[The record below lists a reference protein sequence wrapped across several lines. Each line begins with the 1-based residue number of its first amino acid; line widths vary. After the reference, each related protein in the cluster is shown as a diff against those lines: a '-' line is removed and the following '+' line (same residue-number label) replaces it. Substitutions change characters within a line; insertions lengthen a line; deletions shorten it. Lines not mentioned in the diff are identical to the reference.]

1 MGSLIDTIRGGYD
14 IEGQVLTNLGLLPY
28 PMYIRTVSASGA
40 DENLGVKGTETV
52 IDTLIV
58 PNPEVKNVSLFLV
71 NKSNGLIELGDII
84 ARVSAINVTKAQL
97 ETADFIKYQDRLWKI
112 IRVDGE
118 PDLSMPFR
126 WVTLLRKHR
135 DV

>member
-1 MGSLIDTIRGGYD
+1 MSSLLDTIRGGYD
-14 IEGQVLTNLGLLPY
+14 IEGQVLTGLGLLPY
-28 PMYIRTVSASGA
+28 PMYIRTISTSGA

-52 IDTLIV
+52 TDMLIV

-71 NKSNGLIELGDII
+71 NKSNGLVELGDLI
-84 ARVSAINVTKAQL
+84 ARVSAIDVTKAQL
-97 ETADFIKYQDRLWKI
+97 EAANYIKYQDRLWKV

-126 WVTLLRKHR
+126 WVVLLRKNR